1 MPDERG
7 TIERLTG
14 LLRVT
19 RLVSAGIP
27 AEELRSE
34 VAETVAEAFGFQTV
48 VINLYRPNTDDF
60 EVVTVRGSAKAADA
74 LLGTTTAA
82 STWPALLAPRFEI
95 AGTYF
100 LPSGAIDWS
109 RSGKASFVPDIEPLD
124 ASDAWQPE
132 DALLVPL
139 RHSDGH
145 LLGVLSVDEPRSGLR
160 PEKTDLAVLAS
171 VTAHLAQAL
180 ESAESN
186 RARERLL
193 EQVRVGERRYRSLV
207 ERLPAVVYRAEFGG
221 EGRWDYVGPQI
232 ETVLGFTVSEW
243 LTNPQLWRE
252 RIHPDDRE
260 RALAEDERAR
270 STGEPL
276 SCEYR
281 ILAKD
286 GRTVWVRDEAV
297 VLEETGGPILQGV
310 LYDIT
315 DQKRAEEAIRNHN
328 EILERT
334 VAERTAEL
342 EEARVEILRRLA
354 FAAEYRDE
362 GTYLHTERVGHT
374 AAVLAESIGL
384 PAARIELIR
393 LAAPLHDIGKVAV
406 PDPVLLK
413 PGRLDTRERGL
424 MRSHT
429 AIGGKIL
436 AGSRSAVLR
445 LAEEIALTHHERWDG
460 SGYPRGLAGEEIPL
474 SGRLVAIA
482 DAFDALTHTRPYK
495 EAWHVDQAVAEI
507 VAGSGSQFDPA
518 LIEAFSALDHAELL
532 EGSPTTAPVP
542 LTAGG

>member
-27 AEELRSE
+27 AEELRSA
-34 VAETVAEAFGFQTV
+34 VAEAVAEAFGFQTV
-48 VINLYRPNTDDF
+48 VINLYRPESDDF

-95 AGTYF
+95 AGAYF

-160 PEKTDLAVLAS
+160 PEKTDLAMLAS

-232 ETVLGFTVSEW
+232 ETVLGFTAAEW
-243 LTNPQLWRE
+243 LANPELWRE

-297 VLEETGGPILQGV
+297 VLEETGGP
-310 LYDIT
+310 
-315 DQKRAEEAIRNHN
+315 
-328 EILERT
+328 
-334 VAERTAEL
+334 
-342 EEARVEILRRLA
+342 
-354 FAAEYRDE
+354 
-362 GTYLHTERVGHT
+362 
-374 AAVLAESIGL
+374 SS
-384 PAARIELIR
+384 
-393 LAAPLHDIGKVAV
+393 
-406 PDPVLLK
+406 
-413 PGRLDTRERGL
+413 RERFTTSRTKSGPRR
-424 MRSHT
+424 RSGT
-429 AIGGKIL
+429 TTRSSSGRSPSGRSSSRRR
-436 AGSRSAVLR
+436 GSRSSG
-445 LAEEIALTHHERWDG
+445 G
-460 SGYPRGLAGEEIPL
+460 SHSPPSTATRGPISTP
-474 SGRLVAIA
+474 
-482 DAFDALTHTRPYK
+482 
-495 EAWHVDQAVAEI
+495 
-507 VAGSGSQFDPA
+507 SGSATPPPCSRRQ
-518 LIEAFSALDHAELL
+518 S
-532 EGSPTTAPVP
+532 GSPRP
-542 LTAGG
+542 GSS